1 MPPFYAKNELNV
13 PLVLFKADSAHAF
26 LKWSQSQLCS
36 LYNGTLGQVMITPWN
51 PDNTMDMDEVYVQ
64 LSLLRD
70 ERKLGKTTK
79 KKFEDYSEIFS
90 SHGYHLIPKR
100 ILVYGNPGVGKSTF
114 SKKLAVDWARGEK
127 EILKQF
133 TVLLLV
139 QLRDVCNTPSVC
151 AMLEQAELLSAENP
165 LVFNQLYDYILQ
177 NQEKVLLVLDGFDEY
192 SAEKSSPIH
201 HIWRGSLL
209 RDCMTIVTTRPSKED
224 ELRKPSH
231 VQFEISGFTND
242 QIKQFAEKFFSHRK
256 DITDEFTKFL
266 TERQLWGMA
275 KIPLLLLMLCLTW
288 KKRGQSHQEKS
299 QSRADLYERF
309 FQTLLDHVA
318 AKMSGHSF
326 TSLDEYKDDLTKL
339 GKVAFDALLM
349 DCLYFELSKVPADIR
364 CLVKKFLSV
373 GFFQVSKLSS
383 SSRPDEIVHFLHKS
397 VQEFLSAWFIVKEVT
412 KTKTASLT
420 CLSNVDSFE
429 KVKKIHEVLKFV
441 CEISSESAVAVF
453 HHLQMIGEKEGLTEY
468 SFSFSPSTKDLSAD
482 QRELNRISLDCFL
495 SCPAPERQ
503 IIYPSF
509 LHCVNGVV
517 VIRQT
522 DHLSI
527 VAREHVLKLF
537 TSPKPNYVFFYE
549 PYGLILRLQDIVS
562 NMCSVICDL
571 QPVFVPLFGDQDS
584 KLVNAYEDLFF
595 YSPFV
600 KKEEQQMVLHITDL
614 TRRSHSQLYLDL
626 LNDISEALSPSP
638 QTVDEVP
645 QDETNNSSRLTQE
658 KGGQTRKHSL
668 SYLMHFV
675 VDYPSPEELLVV
687 GKLLKFV
694 NRLETLKIT
703 LDDKYWQEGLYDVQV
718 VESLVS
724 HIYCTCITDSLHS
737 LELGFF
743 RMTQIIT
750 ARIVRSLSQAPNLRS
765 LNLSW
770 NCLLYSG
777 IKNLTENLHHLKH
790 LSRLELRG
798 VGIGHLE
805 CQLLSTSLKYI
816 GNLRV
821 LDLSQNPLAHGIL
834 ELSKHL
840 NCIPHLHELVLYYTD
855 MGESEVTSLARAF
868 KKTPELARLDLSHNP
883 LGRGVGELIKH
894 LKSIPRVQSLELSS
908 VPMTR
913 KEVSDL
919 YTAVSPLTGGIVLNT
934 DYHVRVFPCN

>member
-1 MPPFYAKNELNV
+1 
-13 PLVLFKADSAHAF
+13 
-26 LKWSQSQLCS
+26 
-36 LYNGTLGQVMITPWN
+36 MITPWN

-64 LSLLRD
+64 LTLLRD
-70 ERKLGKTTK
+70 ERKLDETRKT
-79 KKFEDYSEIFS
+79 KFEDYSEIFS
-90 SHGYHLIPKR
+90 SHGHHLIPKR
-100 ILVYGNPGVGKSTF
+100 ILVYGKPGVGKSTF

-133 TVLLLV
+133 TVLLLIK
-139 QLRDVCNTPSVC
+139 LRDVCNTPSVC

-165 LVFNQLYDYILQ
+165 LVFNQLYDYILE

-209 RDCMTIVTTRPSKED
+209 RDCMTIVTTRPSKEE

-231 VQFEISGFTND
+231 VQFEISGFTDD
-242 QIKQFAEKFFSHRK
+242 QIKQFAAKFFSHRK

-318 AKMSGHSF
+318 AKTSGHSF
-326 TSLDEYKDDLTKL
+326 TSLDQYKDDLTKL

-349 DCLYFELSKVPADIR
+349 DCPYFELSKVPADIR

-429 KVKKIHEVLKFV
+429 KVKKMHEVLKFV

-453 HHLQMIGEKEGLTEY
+453 RHLQMIGEKEGLTEY

-482 QRELNRISLDCFL
+482 QREFHQISLDCFL

-503 IIYPSF
+503 ITYPSF

-517 VIRQT
+517 VIHQT
-522 DHLSI
+522 DQLSI

-537 TSPKPNYVFFYE
+537 TSPKPNYVFFCE
-549 PYGLILRLQDIVS
+549 EEIFSRLLNIVS
-562 NMCSVICDL
+562 DAVCDL
-571 QPVFVPLFGDQDS
+571 QAVVVPLFGDHDY
-584 KLVNAYEDLFF
+584 KLVNTYENLAL
-595 YSPFV
+595 YRPFV
-600 KKEEQQMVLHITDL
+600 KKEEQQMVLYITRLRPRYD
-614 TRRSHSQLYLDL
+614 SKLYLDV
-626 LNDISEALSPSP
+626 LNDISEPQSPTP
-638 QTVDEVP
+638 QTVDEVL
-645 QDETNNSSRLTQE
+645 QGETNNSSRLTKE
-658 KGGQTRKHSL
+658 TSGQTGKHSL
-668 SYLMHFV
+668 SYLRQIV
-675 VDYPSPEELLVV
+675 VDYPSPKELLVV

-694 NRLETLKIT
+694 NRLETLEIT
-703 LDDKYWQEGLYDVQV
+703 LNDKYWQEGLYDVQV

-724 HIYCTCITDSLHS
+724 HIYCTYITDSLHS
-737 LELGFF
+737 LVLKFF
-743 RMTQIIT
+743 RMTQIIS

-790 LSRLELRG
+790 LSRLVLRG
-798 VGIGHLE
+798 VGIRHLE
-805 CQLLSTSLKYI
+805 CQLLSTSLKYV
-816 GNLRV
+816 GNLQV

-840 NCIPHLHELVLYYTD
+840 NCIPRLHNLGLSHTD
-855 MGESEVTSLARAF
+855 MGEREVTAVVRAL
-868 KKTPELARLDLSHNP
+868 KDTPELGILDLSHNP

-894 LKSIPRVQSLELSS
+894 LKSVPSLRILELSS

-913 KEVSDL
+913 KEASDL
-919 YTAVSPLTGGIVLNT
+919 YTAVLPLTGRGVFVTT
-934 DYHVRVFPCN
+934 DYHVSVFPCN

>member
-1 MPPFYAKNELNV
+1 
-13 PLVLFKADSAHAF
+13 
-26 LKWSQSQLCS
+26 
-36 LYNGTLGQVMITPWN
+36 
-51 PDNTMDMDEVYVQ
+51 MDMDEVYVK
-64 LSLLRD
+64 LTLLRD
-70 ERKLGKTTK
+70 ERKLDETIKTEL
-79 KKFEDYSEIFS
+79 EDYSEIFL
-90 SHGYHLIPKR
+90 SHGHHLIPKR
-100 ILVYGNPGVGKSTF
+100 ILVYGKPGVGKSTF

-133 TVLLLV
+133 TVLLLIK
-139 QLRDVCNTPSVC
+139 LRDVCNTPSVC
-151 AMLEQAELLSAENP
+151 AMLERAELLSAENP
-165 LVFNQLYDYILQ
+165 LVFKQLYDYILQ

-209 RDCMTIVTTRPSKED
+209 RDCMTIVTTRLSKVD

-242 QIKQFAEKFFSHRK
+242 QIKQFAAKFFSHKK

-288 KKRGQSHQEKS
+288 KNRGQSHQEKS

-318 AKMSGHSF
+318 AKTSGYSF
-326 TSLDEYKDDLTKL
+326 TSLNEYKDDLTKL

-373 GFFQVSKLSS
+373 GFFQVSKLPS

-397 VQEFLSAWFIVKEVT
+397 VQEFLSAWFVVKEVT
-412 KTKTASLT
+412 KAKTASLT

-429 KVKKIHEVLKFV
+429 KVKKMHEVLKFV

-453 HHLQMIGEKEGLTEY
+453 RHLQMIGEKESLTEY
-468 SFSFSPSTKDLSAD
+468 SFSFSPSTEDLSAD

-517 VIRQT
+517 LISPT
-522 DHLSI
+522 DQLSI

-537 TSPKPNYVFFYE
+537 TSPNPKYVLFYE
-549 PYGLILRLQDIVS
+549 SVLFLFLGEGVS
-562 NMCSVICDL
+562 DTVSVMCDL
-571 QPVFVPLFGDQDS
+571 EPVVVPLFGDHDS
-584 KLVNAYEDLFF
+584 KLVSTYGDLAF
-595 YSPFV
+595 YHPFV
-600 KKEEQQMVLHITDL
+600 KKEGQQMVLYITRL
-614 TRRSHSQLYLDL
+614 RPRWNSQLYLDL
-626 LNDISEALSPSP
+626 LNHISEPQSPTP
-638 QTVDEVP
+638 QTVDEIP
-645 QDETNNSSRLTQE
+645 QDETSNSSRLTKE
-658 KGGQTRKHSL
+658 TFDQTRKHSL
-668 SYLMHFV
+668 SYLRHIE
-675 VDYPSPEELLVV
+675 VDCPSPEELLVV

-694 NRLETLKIT
+694 NRLKTLQIT
-703 LDDKYWQEGLYDVQV
+703 LEDKYWQEGLYDVQV
-718 VESLVS
+718 VENLVS
-724 HIYCTCITDSLHS
+724 HIYCFTDSLHG
-737 LELGFF
+737 LELTFF
-743 RMTQIIT
+743 RMTFT
-750 ARIVRSLSQAPNLRS
+750 ARLVRSLSQAPNLWS

-770 NCLLYSG
+770 NCLLYSD
-777 IKNLTENLHHLKH
+777 IKNLTENLHHLQY
-790 LSRLELRG
+790 LTRLKLCG

-805 CQLLSTSLKYI
+805 CQLLSPSLKYV
-816 GNLRV
+816 GNLQV
-821 LDLSQNPLAHGIL
+821 FDLSQNPLAHGIL

-840 NCIPHLHELVLYYTD
+840 NCIPRLHNLNLCHTD
-855 MGESEVTSLARAF
+855 MGEREVTAVARAL
-868 KKTPELARLDLSHNP
+868 KDIPELIKLDLSHNP

-894 LKSIPRVQSLELSS
+894 LKSVPRLLFLELSS
-908 VPMTR
+908 VKMTR
-913 KEVSDL
+913 KEASDL
-919 YTAVSPLTGGIVLNT
+919 YTAVLELRIGAVVLHT
-934 DYHVRVFPCN
+934 DYHQVRVLPCN

>member
-1 MPPFYAKNELNV
+1 
-13 PLVLFKADSAHAF
+13 
-26 LKWSQSQLCS
+26 
-36 LYNGTLGQVMITPWN
+36 
-51 PDNTMDMDEVYVQ
+51 MDMDEVYVQ
-64 LSLLRD
+64 LTLLRD
-70 ERKLGKTTK
+70 KRKLDETIKTEL
-79 KKFEDYSEIFS
+79 EDYSEIFL
-90 SHGYHLIPKR
+90 SHGHHLIPKR
-100 ILVYGNPGVGKSTF
+100 ILVYGKPGVGKSTF

-133 TVLLLV
+133 TVLLLIK
-139 QLRDVCNTPSVC
+139 LRDVCNTPSVC

-177 NQEKVLLVLDGFDEY
+177 NQEKVLLILDGFDEY

-209 RDCMTIVTTRPSKED
+209 RDCMTIVTTRLSKVD

-231 VQFEISGFTND
+231 VPFEISGFTND
-242 QIKQFAEKFFSHRK
+242 QIKQFAAKFFSHKK

-288 KKRGQSHQEKS
+288 KNRGQSHQEKS

-318 AKMSGHSF
+318 AKTSGYSF

-397 VQEFLSAWFIVKEVT
+397 VQEFLSAWFIVKEGT
-412 KTKTASLT
+412 KAKTASLT
-420 CLSNVDSFE
+420 CLSNVDSLE
-429 KVKKIHEVLKFV
+429 KVKKMHEVLKFV

-453 HHLQMIGEKEGLTEY
+453 RHLQMIGEKESLTEY
-468 SFSFSPSTKDLSAD
+468 SFSFSPSTEDLSAD

-517 VIRQT
+517 LISPT
-522 DHLSI
+522 DQLSI
-527 VAREHVLKLF
+527 VAREHVMKLF
-537 TSPKPNYVFFYE
+537 TSPNPKYVLFYE
-549 PYGLILRLQDIVS
+549 SVLFLFLGEGVGDTVS
-562 NMCSVICDL
+562 VMCDL
-571 QPVFVPLFGDQDS
+571 EPVVVPLFGDHDS
-584 KLVNAYEDLFF
+584 KLVSTYGDLAF
-595 YSPFV
+595 YHPFV
-600 KKEEQQMVLHITDL
+600 KKEEQQMVLYITRL
-614 TRRSHSQLYLDL
+614 RPRCYSQLYLDL
-626 LNDISEALSPSP
+626 LNDISEPQSPTP
-638 QTVDEVP
+638 QTVDEIP
-645 QDETNNSSRLTQE
+645 QDETSNSSRLTKE
-658 KGGQTRKHSL
+658 TFDQTRKHSL
-668 SYLMHFV
+668 SYLRHIE
-675 VDYPSPEELLVV
+675 VDCPSPEELLVV

-694 NRLETLKIT
+694 NRLKTLQIT
-703 LDDKYWQEGLYDVQV
+703 LEDKYWQEGLYDVQV
-718 VESLVS
+718 VENLVS
-724 HIYCTCITDSLHS
+724 HIYCFTDSLHR
-737 LELGFF
+737 LELTFF
-743 RMTQIIT
+743 RMTFT
-750 ARIVRSLSQAPNLRS
+750 ARLVRSLSQAPNLWS

-770 NCLLYSG
+770 NCLLYSD

-805 CQLLSTSLKYI
+805 CQLLSPSLKYV
-816 GNLRV
+816 GNLQV
-821 LDLSQNPLAHGIL
+821 FDLSQNPLAHGIL

-840 NCIPHLHELVLYYTD
+840 NCIPRLHNLNLCHTD
-855 MGESEVTSLARAF
+855 MGEREVTAVARAL
-868 KKTPELARLDLSHNP
+868 KDIPELIKLDLSHNP

-894 LKSIPRVQSLELSS
+894 LKSVPRLLFLELSS
-908 VPMTR
+908 VKMTR
-913 KEVSDL
+913 KEASDL
-919 YTAVSPLTGGIVLNT
+919 YTAGLELRIGAAVLDT
-934 DYHVRVFPCN
+934 DYHQVRVFPCN